1 MYFIKVCLFIPAN
14 QQPIMYT
21 ILLVV
26 LSLIIIIVIY
36 ICSINAQRCA
46 IVLLGNL
53 LAVIRGHSLEFNS
66 SCHNEAVP
74 TRRRKQNMYVLII
87 VCI

>member
-1 MYFIKVCLFIPAN
+1 M
-14 QQPIMYT
+14 
-21 ILLVV
+21 
-26 LSLIIIIVIY
+26 
-36 ICSINAQRCA
+36 CSINAQRCA

-74 TRRRKQNMYVLII
+74 TRRRRKTY
-87 VCI
+87 VCINHSMYMIWYMPILSIIYITIIL

>member
-1 MYFIKVCLFIPAN
+1 M
-14 QQPIMYT
+14 
-21 ILLVV
+21 
-26 LSLIIIIVIY
+26 
-36 ICSINAQRCA
+36 CSINAQRCA

-74 TRRRKQNMYVLII
+74 TKGGEEENICMH
-87 VCI
+87 